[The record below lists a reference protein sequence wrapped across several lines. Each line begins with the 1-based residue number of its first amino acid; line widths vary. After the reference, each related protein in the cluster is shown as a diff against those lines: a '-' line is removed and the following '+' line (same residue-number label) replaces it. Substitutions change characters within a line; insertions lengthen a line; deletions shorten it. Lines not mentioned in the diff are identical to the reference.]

1 MITRTFNGTKVVAL
15 VCDTVTCELS
25 NETVIIPARVS
36 ENKLEKVAREML
48 SNDTV
53 KFVSIVSTEK
63 TETLM
68 GMSEA
73 DFMKYAVEL
82 DPETRKPIEKLDP
95 LENADENETE
105 ADAE

>member
-1 MITRTFNGTKVVAL
+1 MRKPMITRTFTGTKVVAL
-15 VCDTVTCELS
+15 VCDTTTCELS
-25 NETVIIPARVS
+25 NEVCVIPARVA

-82 DPETRKPIEKLDP
+82 DPETRKP
-95 LENADENETE
+95 LENTDDNETE